1 LDSPFGCWEVDRPQ
15 LQGGCLTD
23 VFRLRYVSVTPSA
36 LVREVRC
43 RVGMEITRRQSVD
56 AEVMAEAGGAWTRL
70 ALLML
75 VCVIA
80 LAFLAVSMGPPLG
93 STSNDAGH
101 VWGTLGTDQRAD
113 YGTVVGKVAPL
124 RADVSSAPKE

>member
-1 LDSPFGCWEVDRPQ
+1 MG
-15 LQGGCLTD
+15 
-23 VFRLRYVSVTPSA
+23 YVSVTPST
-36 LVREVRC
+36 LVREVRFHA
-43 RVGMEITRRQSVD
+43 GMEITRRQAVGASVVVT
-56 AEVMAEAGGAWTRL
+56 ESSGARVQL
-70 ALLML
+70 ALLMM

-80 LAFLAVSMGPPLG
+80 LAFLAVSMGPPFG

-124 RADVSSAPKE
+124 RAEVSSAPKE